1 MREKASSMCRLR
13 TTNIS
18 DERHKLVHGG
28 RWAFCQPRPKCT
40 CGGPLCSVHFED
52 PAERAMATGCPLLGK
67 MLDSTAL
74 KSPTSQDFLQ
84 KMHKTTLFVADFSS
98 EQSKEEW
105 ICFQQVASRKNN
117 AFHRAY
123 HLYKYFCSCIRSVSP
138 AGQ

>member
-13 TTNIS
+13 TTNVS

-28 RWAFCQPRPKCT
+28 RWAFCQPSPKCT
-40 CGGPLCSVHFED
+40 CGGPLCRVHFED

-67 MLDSTAL
+67 MLDSTSL

-98 EQSKEEW
+98 EQM
-105 ICFQQVASRKNN
+105 QRRMDLLPASR
-117 AFHRAY
+117 F
-123 HLYKYFCSCIRSVSP
+123 YKEKCTSSCLSSLQISL
-138 AGQ
+138 